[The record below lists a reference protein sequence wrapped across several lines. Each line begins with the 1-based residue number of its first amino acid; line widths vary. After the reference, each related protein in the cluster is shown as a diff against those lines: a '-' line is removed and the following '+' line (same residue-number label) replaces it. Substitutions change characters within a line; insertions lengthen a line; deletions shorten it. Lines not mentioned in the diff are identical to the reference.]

1 MKVAIMKLIKKGT
14 AVLIALALI
23 SLSLL
28 SSMAATLYYENGY
41 YYSYLNNDEV
51 EFAGYTRQTQTVVV
65 PEKMNNRLVTTVANR
80 AFIDDDYLTGIDF
93 SNASYLSV
101 IGMYSFANCSAL
113 NTKLT
118 IPAPIEYI
126 DTCAFEKCTSLPEV
140 EITADLYAIPLQC
153 FNGCS
158 SLVHVTF
165 NDGLHEILNY
175 AFADCT
181 DLEYAEIPQ
190 SVTYIAE
197 TAFQNTPNLTLGV
210 WFGSYGY
217 EYAQSHNIP
226 YILLDSV
233 LLGDAN
239 GDGYVNI
246 SDVTDIQRAVAEM
259 DTLDD
264 LRKKAAD
271 VNSDGVVTIDDATFL
286 QTYLAEFETAYPI
299 GEVV

>member
-1 MKVAIMKLIKKGT
+1 MKLMKKGL
-14 AVLIALALI
+14 AVLIAVALI

-28 SSMAATLYYENGY
+28 SSMAATRYYENGY

-51 EFAGYTRQTQTVVV
+51 EFAGYTQQTQTIVV

-80 AFIDDDYLTGIDF
+80 AFINDDYLTGIDF

-126 DTCAFEKCTSLPEV
+126 DTCAFENCTSLPEV

-158 SLVHVTF
+158 SLVQVTF

-181 DLEYAEIPQ
+181 ALEYAEIPQ

-210 WFGSYGY
+210 WFGSYGH

-259 DTLDD
+259 GTLDD

-271 VNSDGVVTIDDATFL
+271 VNGDGVVTIDDATLL
-286 QTYLAEFETAYPI
+286 QMYLAEYETAYPI
-299 GEVV
+299 GEAA

>member
-1 MKVAIMKLIKKGT
+1 MLSFVPQIAAKAIYVVGGYSYTIINDET
-14 AVLIALALI
+14 I
-23 SLSLL
+23 SLCGWDYRTPGLNVPDSIANRYVAAIADKAFKGDANL
-28 SSMAATLYYENGY
+28 SSVNF
-41 YYSYLNNDEV
+41 DE
-51 EFAGYTRQTQTVVV
+51 AI
-65 PEKMNNRLVTTVANR
+65 RLKK
-80 AFIDDDYLTGIDF
+80 
-93 SNASYLSV
+93 
-101 IGMYSFANCSAL
+101 IGRYSFADCTSLTGEVVIPESVTTMQISAFQGCSSLESVVINAGISTVY
-113 NTKLT
+113 NQTF
-118 IPAPIEYI
+118 Y
-126 DTCAFEKCTSLPEV
+126 KCTSLSSV
-140 EITADLYAIPLQC
+140 TLNDNITTIR
-153 FNGCS
+153 
-158 SLVHVTF
+158 
-165 NDGLHEILNY
+165 EY
-175 AFADCT
+175 AFADCPNLT
-181 DLEYAEIPQ
+181 YLAIPE
-190 SVTYIAE
+190 SVTQIYNSSFE
-197 TAFQNTPNLTLGV
+197 NDNNLTLGV

-299 GEVV
+299 GEVTAQ